1 VIGAGG
7 LVLIRSNRFS
17 VLAVIFNALDL
28 AMASIEFGDR
38 RLVKIVGVDEL
49 GLPTE
54 QIVRPPRLYRVRL
67 LLSRWLP
74 VPLARLLRLS
84 WWRTLRTSSR

>member
-1 VIGAGG
+1 
-7 LVLIRSNRFS
+7 LPT
-17 VLAVIFNALDL
+17 VIFNTLDL
-28 AMASIEFGDR
+28 TMASIEFGDR

-54 QIVRPPRLYRVRL
+54 HIVRAPRLYRFRL

-74 VPLARLLRLS
+74 MPLASLLRLS
-84 WWRTLRTSSR
+84 RWRMLRTSSR

>member
-1 VIGAGG
+1 
-7 LVLIRSNRFS
+7 L
-17 VLAVIFNALDL
+17 LAVIFNALDL
-28 AMASIEFGDR
+28 GMASIEFGDR

-54 QIVRPPRLYRVRL
+54 KIVRAPRLYRLRL

-74 VPLARLLRLS
+74 VPLAWLLRLS
-84 WWRTLRTSSR
+84 RWRTLRT